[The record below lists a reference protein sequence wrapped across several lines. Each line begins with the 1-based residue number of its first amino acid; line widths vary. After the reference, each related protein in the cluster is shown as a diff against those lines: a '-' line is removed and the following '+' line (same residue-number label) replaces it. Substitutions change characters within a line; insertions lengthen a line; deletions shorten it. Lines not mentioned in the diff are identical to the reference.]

1 VQGSSGQA
9 AGGRPLNEGDTRLYH
24 STSVVRRAAAL
35 LFFALLAALPSR
47 SSAAEVWTAIATEKI
62 RPATAAR
69 SAPEAR
75 LTAARNEFEAFQI
88 VVTGAAG
95 NVRATA
101 TALRGAGTIEAV
113 RLYREAHV
121 NVTKASAADGGLGW
135 WPDALVPDVDEIAGE
150 KRNAFPFQ
158 VLAGESKPIWVEV
171 FVPADA
177 PPGEYAGEVRVTWDG
192 GAATVHVKLTVWSFT
207 LPAQASLKTAFGLQ
221 YGALPSA
228 HGVSGDAFS
237 ALRAR
242 YGRMGLD
249 HRITLGKI
257 DDGNRSLDHYSTFHG
272 PTIDGAA
279 GTDLAGARLGSLQ
292 FMGASGEYA
301 AWAKHFRAKG
311 WFDRLFQY
319 TCDEPPITCAWS
331 DIPARAAQA
340 RAADPEFRTLVT
352 TNVDAAR
359 NNGVLDAIDIIVPVI
374 NHLHDKE
381 GNGAFGGNQR
391 AKYDAFLAK
400 GPRKEVWSY
409 QSCMSHG
416 CGGTVDM
423 GSPSESDRYFT
434 GWPSYMIDASAVRA
448 RAMDWLSYTYGLSG
462 ELYWETTFAFS
473 PGGANDPWTNQY
485 FFSGNGDGTLF
496 YPGTPAKIG
505 GTTHI
510 PVASIRL
517 KMKRE
522 GMEDYEYLKLL
533 EDLGDGERAK
543 AEASAL
549 FPNAFTTDVDP
560 NALMAARERIAR
572 RIVELTGGVPV
583 PAPGGP
589 LLPEYAGLSA
599 GGCSAGGGTE
609 IFALLG
615 VLAAVRWRRRR

>member
-1 VQGSSGQA
+1 LHHLT
-9 AGGRPLNEGDTRLYH
+9 P
-24 STSVVRRAAAL
+24 VVRRAAAL
-35 LFFALLAALPSR
+35 LAFALVAALPSR
-47 SSAAEVWTAIATEKI
+47 GSAAQVWTAIATEKI

-69 SAPEAR
+69 GETSAH

-88 VVTGAAG
+88 VVTGAAE

-101 TALRGAGTIEAV
+101 GALQGPGTIDAV
-113 RLYREAHV
+113 RLYRAAHV
-121 NVTKASAADGGLGW
+121 NLAKSSALDGGTGW
-135 WPDALVPDVDEIAGE
+135 WPDALVPDVDEIAHE
-150 KRNAFPFQ
+150 KRNAFPFR
-158 VLAGESKPIWVEV
+158 VVAGESKPIWVEV
-171 FVPADA
+171 FVPPEAK
-177 PPGEYAGEVRVTWDG
+177 PGEYSGEVKVEWDG
-192 GAATVHVKLTVWSFT
+192 GSATVPVQLTVWSFA
-207 LPAQASLKTAFGLQ
+207 LPSQASLKTAFGLH

-237 ALRAR
+237 TLRAR
-242 YGRMGLD
+242 YGQMGLD

-272 PTIDGAA
+272 PAIDGAA
-279 GTDLAGARLGSLQ
+279 PTELAGAQLGAVQ
-292 FMGASGEYA
+292 FMGSSGEYA
-301 AWAKHFRAKG
+301 AWANHFRAKG

-319 TCDEPPITCAWS
+319 TCDEPPITCSWS

-352 TNVDAAR
+352 TNVDAATS
-359 NNGVLDAIDIIVPVI
+359 NGVLDAIDIIVPVI
-374 NHLHDKE
+374 NHLDDRA
-381 GNGAFGGNQR
+381 GNGPYTGNQR

-448 RAMDWLSYTYGLSG
+448 RAMDWLSFRYRLTG
-462 ELYWETTFAFS
+462 ELYWETTFAYS
-473 PGGANDPWTNQY
+473 PGGTNDAWTNQY

-505 GTTHI
+505 GTTHV

-533 EDLGDGERAK
+533 RDLGDGAMAD
-543 AEASAL
+543 AEAEAL
-549 FPNAFTTDVDP
+549 FPNAYSTEIDP
-560 NALMAARERIAR
+560 NDLMAARERIAR
-572 RIVELTGGVPV
+572 RIVELTGGQPNAPDEAVVPID
-583 PAPGGP
+583 PQA
-589 LLPEYAGLSA
+589 LGLS
-599 GGCSAGGGTE
+599 GGCSAGGGGGLL
-609 IFALLG
+609 ALAG
-615 VLAAVRWRRRR
+615 VLAAARLRRRR